1 MVICGKF
8 DTPIENSLSG
18 AASPQQSC
26 LSTTQ
31 PFLVYTAVSLHS
43 CFTSRVHLQGWFFFF
58 ATGLCFFYRTPISTV
73 ISPLLCCT
81 STELSSAKLFFS
93 LQCFLSSSSTELFAV
108 CSCIS
113 TGQFLLY
120 IAAFVHTAVKSCF
133 SPTELF
139 LISSHLLPALQLW
152 SSVLCVFF
160 MHVAGS
166 EFSIFSQFS
175 RL

>member
-43 CFTSRVHLQGWFFFF
+43 CFTSRLHLQGWFFFF
-58 ATGLCFFYRTPISTV
+58 CYRAVFFLQNSHLYSHFSSSVLHLYRA
-73 ISPLLCCT
+73 LLCK
-81 STELSSAKLFFS
+81 AVFS